1 MIPTLCAASLLPLH
15 LYREGTHAES
25 DTASPLF
32 SESHQKK
39 CSPLHQALQRAATA
53 NAAACN
59 ERGSAMNERQQL
71 HIIYR
76 SAEQRTAKRQ
86 DTGTKAWLL
95 SDYMLTFA
103 LREHLDR
110 KHY

>member
-1 MIPTLCAASLLPLH
+1 MQNPTPPPH
-15 LYREGTHAES
+15 FF
-25 DTASPLF
+25 P
-32 SESHQKK
+32 ESHQKK
-39 CSPLHQALQRAATA
+39 CSPLHQALQRTATA

-59 ERGSAMNERQQL
+59 ERGSAMSERQHL
-71 HIIYR
+71 YIIYIYI
-76 SAEQRTAKRQ
+76 SEEQRTAKRQ

>member
-1 MIPTLCAASLLPLH
+1 MQNPTPPPH
-15 LYREGTHAES
+15 F
-25 DTASPLF
+25 F

-39 CSPLHQALQRAATA
+39 CSPLHQAMQRAATA
-53 NAAACN
+53 NAAVCN
-59 ERGSAMNERQQL
+59 EGGSTMSERQHL
-71 HIIYR
+71 YIIYIGAQSNGPPR
-76 SAEQRTAKRQ
+76 GK

-103 LREHLDR
+103 LRKHLDA

>member
-1 MIPTLCAASLLPLH
+1 M
-15 LYREGTHAES
+15 
-25 DTASPLF
+25 
-32 SESHQKK
+32 
-39 CSPLHQALQRAATA
+39 QRAATA

-59 ERGSAMNERQQL
+59 ERGSAMSERQHL
-71 HIIYR
+71 YINIYR
-76 SAEQRTAKRQ
+76 SAERRTAKRQ